1 MKDLR
6 SILRRYIFDPYELEK
21 SSQKKL
27 ISLVIIGIG
36 LRILSRT
43 PLPGIDYSLLP
54 SSNQPG
60 LLELGIL
67 PFIQA
72 SILAQLININ
82 GNDDEFNKQAKIQKQ
97 IKLISAGIA
106 VITAISK
113 VKMLAPAMYSYTP
126 ITIVL
131 LATTLITGAMILIW
145 VSEWVSEMFSLSGS
159 VVVLLLTSII
169 DDLFRLFS
177 QARVANNEPVG
188 IFIFYLILVS
198 AFAIFFSRSTINFPI
213 RSSRQAYSKQLQSS
227 TISFTVNPGA
237 VMALVST
244 ESLIRLVLSN
254 LTGFGIL
261 NTYGF
266 LVSSIVTIVRFI
278 LIIIFSYYSSKLQ
291 VDSDKVAKE
300 LNTMNIT
307 ILTKSP
313 NQTVKEYL
321 DRILKK
327 TYIGGGILLA
337 VLVGLSEILGM
348 YYPVINLRANLS
360 SLMILFGT
368 LHDLDDRIF
377 GFSYA
382 NSDKLQDNKIKK

>member
-6 SILRRYIFDPYELEK
+6 NILRRYIFDPNELEK

-27 ISLVIIGIG
+27 ISLVFIGIG
-36 LRILSRT
+36 LRLISRI
-43 PLPGIDYSLLP
+43 PLPGLDYSLLP
-54 SSNQPG
+54 ISNQPG
-60 LLELGIL
+60 LLDLGIL

-82 GNDDEFNKQAKIQKQ
+82 DNDDDFNKQTKIQKQ
-97 IKLISAGIA
+97 IKVISVIIA
-106 VITAISK
+106 IITSITK
-113 VKMLAPAMYSYTP
+113 VKAFAPAMYTFTP
-126 ITIVL
+126 ISVL
-131 LATTLITGAMILIW
+131 LLITSLLTGAVLLIW
-145 VSEWVSEMFSLSGS
+145 ISEWISEAFSLSGS

-177 QARVANNEPVG
+177 QVRAANSEPVI
-188 IFIFYLILVS
+188 IFIVYLILVS

-213 RSSRQAYSKQLQSS
+213 RSSRQAYSKQIQSS
-227 TISFTVNPGA
+227 TISFTVNPGS

-254 LTGFGIL
+254 LLGFALI
-261 NTYGF
+261 NKYGF
-266 LVSSIVTIVRFI
+266 FVSSFVSVSRFI
-278 LIIIFSYYSSKLQ
+278 LIILFSYYCSKLQ

-307 ILTKSP
+307 VLTKSQ
-313 NQTVKEYL
+313 NETVKEYL
-321 DRILKK
+321 DRVLKK
-327 TYIGGGILLA
+327 TYLAGGVLLA
-337 VLVGLSEILGM
+337 ILVAFSEILGL

-377 GFSYA
+377 GFSYTT
-382 NSDKLQDNKIKK
+382 SDKIQKTKITN

>member
-6 SILRRYIFDPYELEK
+6 SILRRYIFDPSELEK

-27 ISLVIIGIG
+27 ISLIFVGIG
-36 LRILSRT
+36 LRVLSRT

-72 SILAQLININ
+72 SILAQLINLN
-82 GNDDEFNKQAKIQKQ
+82 DDDEFNKQTKIQKQ
-97 IKLISAGIA
+97 IKYISVGIA
-106 VITAISK
+106 IITAITK
-113 VKMLAPAMYSYTP
+113 VKALAPAMYSYTFVS
-126 ITIVL
+126 TCL
-131 LATTLITGAMILIW
+131 LGITLITGALILIW
-145 VSEWVSEMFSLSGS
+145 VSEWISEVFSLSGS

-177 QARVANNEPVG
+177 QARVANNEPFI

-244 ESLIRLVLSN
+244 ESLIRLFLSN
-254 LTGFGIL
+254 LGGLTFISKYALLFSGFI
-261 NTYGF
+261 N
-266 LVSSIVTIVRFI
+266 IVRFV
-278 LIIIFSYYSSKLQ
+278 LIVVFSYYSSKLQ

-300 LNTMNIT
+300 LNTMNVT
-307 ILTKSP
+307 ILTKSS
-313 NQTVKEYL
+313 NETVKEYL

-337 VLVGLSEILGM
+337 ALVALSEILGM
-348 YYPVINLRANLS
+348 YYPAINLRANLS

-368 LHDLDDRIF
+368 LHDLDDRVF
-377 GFSYA
+377 GFSY
-382 NSDKLQDNKIKK
+382 STSEKLQENNTKI

>member
-6 SILRRYIFDPYELEK
+6 NILRRYIFDPNELEK

-27 ISLVIIGIG
+27 FSLVFIGIG
-36 LRILSRT
+36 LRLISRI
-43 PLPGIDYSLLP
+43 PLPGLDYSLLP
-54 SSNQPG
+54 ISNQPG
-60 LLELGIL
+60 LLDLGIL

-82 GNDDEFNKQAKIQKQ
+82 DNDDDFNKQTKIQKQ
-97 IKLISAGIA
+97 IKLISVVIA
-106 VITAISK
+106 IITSITK
-113 VKMLAPAMYSYTP
+113 VKAFAPAMYSFTP
-126 ITIVL
+126 ISVL
-131 LATTLITGAMILIW
+131 LLITSLLTGAVILIW
-145 VSEWVSEMFSLSGS
+145 ISEWISEAFSLSGS

-177 QARVANNEPVG
+177 QVRAANSEPVI
-188 IFIFYLILVS
+188 IFIVYLILVS

-213 RSSRQAYSKQLQSS
+213 RSSRQAYSKQIQSS
-227 TISFTVNPGA
+227 TISFTVNPGS

-254 LTGFGIL
+254 LIGLPLL
-261 NTYGF
+261 NKYGF
-266 LVSSIVTIVRFI
+266 FLSSIVSVSRFI
-278 LIIIFSYYSSKLQ
+278 LIILFSYYCSKLQ

-307 ILTKSP
+307 VLTKSQ
-313 NQTVKEYL
+313 NETVKEYL
-321 DRILKK
+321 DRVLKK
-327 TYIGGGILLA
+327 TYLAGGVLLA
-337 VLVGLSEILGM
+337 LLVAFSEILGL

-377 GFSYA
+377 GFSYTT
-382 NSDKLQDNKIKK
+382 SDKIQKIKITN

>member
-6 SILRRYIFDPYELEK
+6 SILRRSIFDPYELEK

-27 ISLVIIGIG
+27 FSLILIGIG

-54 SSNQPG
+54 VSNQPG

-82 GNDDEFNKQAKIQKQ
+82 DDDDFNKQAKVQKQ
-97 IKLISAGIA
+97 IKFISLGIA
-106 VITAISK
+106 LITSITK
-113 VKMLAPAMYSYTP
+113 VKLLAPAMYSYNP
-126 ITIVL
+126 LSVIL
-131 LATTLITGAMILIW
+131 LIATLITGAIVLIW
-145 VSEWVSEMFSLSGS
+145 VSEWISEAFSLSGS

-177 QARVANNEPVG
+177 QARAVDGQPVG
-188 IFIFYLILVS
+188 IFILYLLLVS

-227 TISFTVNPGA
+227 VISFTVNPGA

-244 ESLIRLVLSN
+244 ESLIRLFLSN
-254 LTGFGIL
+254 LTGFSFINKYL
-261 NTYGF
+261 F
-266 LVSSIVTIVRFI
+266 IVSAIVSVIRFVLLIV
-278 LIIIFSYYSSKLQ
+278 FSYYCSKLQ

-300 LNTMNIT
+300 LNTMNVT
-307 ILTKSP
+307 ILTKSA
-313 NQTVKEYL
+313 NETLKEYL
-321 DRILKK
+321 DRVLKK

-337 VLVGLSEILGM
+337 ILVAFSEILGF

-382 NSDKLQDNKIKK
+382 TSEKIKQTNKN